1 MDLQMIAYLAE
12 LGKLHFTKEEMEQ
25 MASEMTSII
34 EIMDTVKEIDIQYDA
49 YADNKNVY
57 LNDLGR
63 HQGRQFPYRKD
74 SAKRCKRRKLFRC
87 AKGCRII
94 AISHTRCVRAFRRI
108 TIRKGGIRL
117 RTNEENIWI
126 LRNKPLENCVRC
138 WTAKKFLHRN

>member
-1 MDLQMIAYLAE
+1 LDLQMIAYLAE

-57 LNDLGR
+57 LNDLR
-63 HQGRQFPYRKD
+63 EDIKEDSFPTEKILQNAVND
-74 SAKRCKRRKLFRC
+74 
-87 AKGCRII
+87 GCRII

>member
-57 LNDLGR
+57 LNDLR
-63 HQGRQFPYRKD
+63 EDIKEDSFRKD
-74 SAKRCKRRKLFRC
+74 SAKCCKRRKLFRC

>member
-57 LNDLGR
+57 LNDLR
-63 HQGRQFPYRKD
+63 KTSRKTVSLQKD

-108 TIRKGGIRL
+108 TIRKEAFVCGRMRKTYGSYA
-117 RTNEENIWI
+117 TN
-126 LRNKPLENCVRC
+126 
-138 WTAKKFLHRN
+138 H

>member
-57 LNDLGR
+57 LNDLR
-63 HQGRQFPYRKD
+63 EDIKEDSFPTEKILQNAVNDENWFVVRK
-74 SAKRCKRRKLFRC
+74 
-87 AKGCRII
+87 
-94 AISHTRCVRAFRRI
+94 VV
-108 TIRKGGIRL
+108 
-117 RTNEENIWI
+117 E
-126 LRNKPLENCVRC
+126 
-138 WTAKKFLHRN
+138 